1 MKCDS
6 EGISQAVKIVK
17 DGGVIVFPT
26 DTVYG
31 IGCDPF
37 NQKAVNRI
45 YRIKNRDSKKL
56 FPVLGFSKLQ
66 LEKIAVFSKKTE
78 KIVEKF
84 WPGPITLILKLKDK
98 NLNKSMGLSSK
109 IAVRVPKNE
118 CVLSI
123 LKNCDLLIGTSAN
136 TSGSE
141 SFQDP
146 KECIQNLIDFDLF
159 VDGGKILSQ
168 GESTIIE
175 VEDSEIEI
183 VREGVIGKKEILEI
197 I

>member
-6 EGISQAVKIVK
+6 EGKSQAVKIVK

-66 LEKIAVFSKKTE
+66 LEKIAVFNKKTE

-123 LKNCDLLIGTSAN
+123 LKNCAK
-136 TSGSE
+136 
-141 SFQDP
+141 F
-146 KECIQNLIDFDLF
+146 
-159 VDGGKILSQ
+159 
-168 GESTIIE
+168 
-175 VEDSEIEI
+175 
-183 VREGVIGKKEILEI
+183 
-197 I
+197 